1 MVEPGSVCR
10 CPHESDVVGLVSS
23 PPKETIGS
31 VGREVIQDDINAFSP
46 GVSPSQELENRQGLP
61 RALARPEVSPEN
73 ILVNVQEAEEVTHT
87 VWTCI
92 GGRLS
97 VGMA

>member
-1 MVEPGSVCR
+1 VVKPGSVCGSPGE
-10 CPHESDVVGLVSS
+10 CHVVFLVSS
-23 PPKETIGS
+23 PPKNTIGL
-31 VGREVIQDDINAFSP
+31 VGREIVQDDINAFSP